1 VWDTFVVKDLR
12 NNGINVAPTIKGLPD
27 KSPLPVKDEV
37 QLTLHF
43 WGDDQLWGG
52 QCCGMCGI

>member
-27 KSPLPVKDEV
+27 KSPLPVEDVV
-37 QLTLHF
+37 QLALNLR
-43 WGDDQLWGG
+43 GNDELWSG
-52 QCCGMCGI
+52 